1 LAGDIRIRLRICHD
15 VTVSSPT
22 PCGHCETYLNRYY
35 ESQLNRGRLTGTTR

>member
-1 LAGDIRIRLRICHD
+1 

-35 ESQLNRGRLTGTTR
+35 QSQLNRGRL